1 MDLRLASSVLSNRYR
16 VYTHLEKVMAILL
29 LLLMV
34 IWLIEGKTA
43 AMLMAVYTQT
53 PRTKTANTANL
64 RTKIAKWL
72 IPG

>member
-1 MDLRLASSVLSNRYR
+1 MI
-16 VYTHLEKVMAILL
+16 AILP

-34 IWLIEGKTA
+34 IWLIQGKTA
-43 AMLMAVYTQT
+43 TMLMAVYTQA

-72 IPG
+72 LRR